1 MMSEKTIPQWKIEE
15 VNNLLE
21 LFKEYDNVIIIK
33 VSNINDRQV
42 QSMRKRL
49 RGDAVIKMA
58 KKSLLERAI
67 KKYKEESGKENLD
80 ILAQNIPGQS
90 SLVFTDMDPFELK
103 RIFIENKWMVPARP
117 EEVTPVDIVVPAGDT
132 GLPTGQVIS
141 ELNMTLRLPT
151 MIKNDT
157 IWIRED
163 KVTHK
168 AGETVSV
175 KEAAVLKK
183 LGIEP
188 IESILTIYS
197 AWADGDIISQEVIYM
212 DLEKFREDL
221 ASYYATART
230 LAIELEILDK
240 ETIEP
245 LMIKAFQGA
254 KSVLF
259 EMPIID
265 DTMIDGY
272 IQKAESNAMAINA
285 IVLGEGIEAPKEA
298 PKERQKDKPKKEE
311 EEEEEEE
318 TPGIGGLF
326 G

>member
-1 MMSEKTIPQWKIEE
+1 MMSEKTIPRWKIEE
-15 VNNLLE
+15 VNKLLE
-21 LFKEYDNVIIIK
+21 LFKEYDNVIIIM
-33 VSNINDRQV
+33 VSNINDKQV

-80 ILAQNIPGQS
+80 KLAQNIPGQS
-90 SLVFTDMDPFELK
+90 SLVFTDMDPLELK

-188 IESILTIYS
+188 IESILNIHS
-197 AWADGDIISQEVIYM
+197 AWADGDIIPQEVIYM
-212 DLEKFREDL
+212 DLEQFREDL
-221 ASYYATART
+221 ASCYATART

-245 LMIKAFQGA
+245 LMAKAFQGA
-254 KSVLF
+254 KSLLF

-265 DTMIDGY
+265 DSMIDGY
-272 IQKAESNAMAINA
+272 IQKAESNAIAINA
-285 IVLGEGIEAPKEA
+285 IILGKVVQAPKEA
-298 PKERQKDKPKKEE
+298 PKEKQKEKPKEE
-311 EEEEEEE
+311 EEEKEEE